1 MAQPLP
7 ATLCGLNAPS
17 APTWPR
23 PSATCMHVQVPTAVF
38 SQPPMGTVG
47 LTEAQAVERLA
58 GDIDVFISKFKPM
71 KNTLRW
77 AVLRLW
83 WVVRGVVCN
92 VWCVVYNTSQ
102 FSAPDCGFLLGNALA
117 GSACG

>member
-1 MAQPLP
+1 MRSDARFCAKSWLRGWGRCGEWLSPCLHCSAASPPAARPPGPAPL
-7 ATLCGLNAPS
+7 LHV
-17 APTWPR
+17 
-23 PSATCMHVQVPTAVF
+23 CMHVQVPTAVF

-77 AVLRLW
+77 VGL
-83 WVVRGVVCN
+83 
-92 VWCVVYNTSQ
+92 
-102 FSAPDCGFLLGNALA
+102 LLGV
-117 GSACG
+117 

>member
-1 MAQPLP
+1 
-7 ATLCGLNAPS
+7 
-17 APTWPR
+17 
-23 PSATCMHVQVPTAVF
+23 MHVQVPTAVF

-77 AVLRLW
+77 VGL
-83 WVVRGVVCN
+83 
-92 VWCVVYNTSQ
+92 
-102 FSAPDCGFLLGNALA
+102 LLGV
-117 GSACG
+117 